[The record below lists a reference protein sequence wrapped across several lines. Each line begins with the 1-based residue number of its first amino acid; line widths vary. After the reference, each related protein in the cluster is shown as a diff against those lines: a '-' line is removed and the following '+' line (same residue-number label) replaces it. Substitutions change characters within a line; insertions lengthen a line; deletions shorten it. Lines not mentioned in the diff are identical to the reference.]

1 MKLKVEAELT
11 NCLCFIRENVLLS
24 LFSPPIAF
32 RFELLD
38 ADFKR
43 MYCKEQEQRTGEH
56 AVVSDLARAECWS
69 SLTRMFLSFDEDPD
83 QPR

>member
-11 NCLCFIRENVLLS
+11 NSLCFIRENVLLLS
-24 LFSPPIAF
+24 LFSPRIAF

-56 AVVSDLARAECWS
+56 AVVSDLARAEC
-69 SLTRMFLSFDEDPD
+69 
-83 QPR
+83 